1 MAISSVQ
8 KRDSI
13 PLTFLLCAHKEH
25 QQRTA
30 IVHETLS
37 LPPWAVNYMQG
48 IHVLFSEH
56 KCTKCINLNK
66 RYSVP

>member
-8 KRDSI
+8 KCDSI

-30 IVHETLS
+30 IVHETLP
-37 LPPWAVNYMQG
+37 LPPWAVNYM
-48 IHVLFSEH
+48 LFLEH
-56 KCTKCINLNK
+56 KCTKCINLNNTVFCTLSK
-66 RYSVP
+66 T